1 MKKIVGII
9 AALAMATAVFAADVS
24 AKVVLNG
31 NLFKYNADKSMSAMD
46 IDKPGAQHW
55 NGLFSLS
62 ANNDNAGASFS
73 VWTGEQFSMWHP
85 GIQNGLIGWWNDGK
99 VMLASRWQIWMRPVD
114 GLKLIYGLNGFK
126 LNEEHIRWSKSDS
139 GAEDYGYSINYSN
152 DGLSIDFALLPG
164 LGTSWMSKAD
174 GGDALIGKT
183 AFKFGYS
190 ADFGNIGALF
200 VADKSADKD
209 GKVKSFNNL
218 KFGAGYS
225 NNFGGVQFFTN
236 ILGYMNNDFQKL
248 RAEFYAAGNADA
260 FGWSVFPVVEY
271 YAAEGANPWKDDKG
285 KNDGPV
291 EVFLLAKG
299 TYALDGCQ
307 AYFEFADLQ
316 GLLHFG
322 KDANDWD
329 GGNRANFK
337 FGATGNV
344 DGASWDA
351 GVQLI
356 IGEKV
361 NFSIP
366 VEFSFGW

>member
-24 AKVVLNG
+24 AKVVLEG

-46 IDKPGAQHW
+46 IDKPAAQHW
-55 NGLFSLS
+55 NGVFSLS
-62 ANNDNAGASFS
+62 VNNDNAGASFAVMS
-73 VWTGEQFSMWHP
+73 GENVSEQMAHNF
-85 GIQNGLIGWWNDGK
+85 GWWNDGK
-99 VMLASRWQIWMRPVD
+99 VLAAKNWQIWMVPTD
-114 GLKLIYGLNGFK
+114 GLKLIFGNNAFK
-126 LNEEHIRWSKSDS
+126 MNEEHIRWSKSDS
-139 GAEDYGYSINYSN
+139 GADGDGYSLNFSN
-152 DGLSIDFALLPG
+152 DGLSIDFAILPG
-164 LGTSWMSKAD
+164 LGTAWMSKAD
-174 GGDALIGKT
+174 GGDAVIGKT
-183 AFKFGYS
+183 AFKLGYS
-190 ADFGNIGALF
+190 ADFGSIGALF
-200 VADKSADKD
+200 VADASADKD
-209 GKVKSFNNL
+209 GKMKSFNNL

-225 NNFGGVQFFTN
+225 NNFDGIQFFTN

-271 YAAEGANPWKDDKG
+271 YAAEGANPHKNDKG

-291 EVFLLAKG
+291 EVFLIAKG

-322 KDANDWD
+322 KDANAWD
-329 GGNRANFK
+329 GSNKANFK
-337 FGATGNV
+337 LGATGNV
-344 DGASWDA
+344 GGAGWDVA
-351 GVQLI
+351 AQII

-361 NFSIP
+361 DFSIP
-366 VEFSFGW
+366 VSFNLGW